1 MSTHRNISQSVHVPA
16 FLIAS
21 VAYLTAIDLTSNDQ
35 VVSDQL
41 DRIIQELELEF
52 PCATQ
57 AKSTSTPEDLST
69 GSMTIDRAAPALA
82 PMPTPTPMTSTP
94 PRTSNKPNKS
104 ESTVPV
110 AIAKPMTTRSAT
122 TRSATTRA
130 ATTRSTTTRSTTTRS
145 ATTQSATTRS
155 ASLKP
160 VSPVTDRMMSPPPQ
174 ASNKPIKFESTV
186 RTYAPATRSARCSS
200 PVPAVVKAVLRPSQ
214 PVSSLTSTPDLSS
227 SWPSNASLSS
237 KTKVVGGTNAAS
249 RSSTLSSSIKKPVTT
264 SIQKPA
270 KTTSSTAVVKAT
282 VMTSTTRA
290 KLTDTKTQP
299 ATLLQPT
306 QQQTP
311 TSDLKEIKSNII
323 SVKPTPVA
331 PVAPVATVAT
341 VATVAPVAPV
351 KKPSALEIIRAKR
364 AAEAA
369 ASTEPSKTA
378 RKTIDTSA
386 RQSIEAEVASQTVK
400 KPSALEIIRA
410 KRAAEA
416 AASTEPSKTA
426 RKTID
431 TSARQSIEA
440 EVVSQTVKKPSAL
453 ETIRAKRLA
462 AAAAAASGEP
472 LEPLEPARKPRYIS
486 ARRRGRAEDGGPYT
500 EAHAWRKA
508 RHLVIELE
516 LDAPVAGRSSGRFIV
531 KKSATE
537 STSETEVLKSV
548 LKVKKAKRSTGPI
561 ADVPKP
567 EPTHNRSVIWA
578 SEWDVH
584 YFDKELPPFQP
595 VRNRVV

>member
-410 KRAAEA
+410 KR
-416 AASTEPSKTA
+416 
-426 RKTID
+426 
-431 TSARQSIEA
+431 
-440 EVVSQTVKKPSAL
+440 
-453 ETIRAKRLA
+453 LA

>member
-16 FLIAS
+16 FLLAS

-69 GSMTIDRAAPALA
+69 GSMTIDRADSALA

-122 TRSATTRA
+122 TRSATTRSATTRA
-130 ATTRSTTTRSTTTRS
+130 ATTRSTTTRSEATRY
-145 ATTQSATTRS
+145 

-174 ASNKPIKFESTV
+174 ASNKPTKFESTV
-186 RTYAPATRSARCSS
+186 RTYAPASRSARCSS

-237 KTKVVGGTNAAS
+237 KTKVVGGANAAS
-249 RSSTLSSSIKKPVTT
+249 RSSTLSSSIKKPATT

-311 TSDLKEIKSNII
+311 TSDLKQIKSNII

-386 RQSIEAEVASQTVK
+386 RQSIEAEVA
-400 KPSALEIIRA
+400 
-410 KRAAEA
+410 
-416 AASTEPSKTA
+416 
-426 RKTID
+426 
-431 TSARQSIEA
+431 
-440 EVVSQTVKKPSAL
+440 SQTVKKPSAL

-584 YFDKELPPFQP
+584 YFDKELPVFQP

>member
-16 FLIAS
+16 FLLAS

-69 GSMTIDRAAPALA
+69 GSMTIDREASALA

-130 ATTRSTTTRSTTTRS
+130 ATTRSTTTQSATTRSEATRSTTTRS
-145 ATTQSATTRS
+145 ATTQSGTTRS
-155 ASLKP
+155 ASLKQ

-174 ASNKPIKFESTV
+174 ASNKPTKFESTV

-227 SWPSNASLSS
+227 SWSSNESLSS
-237 KTKVVGGTNAAS
+237 KTKVVGGANAAS
-249 RSSTLSSSIKKPVTT
+249 RSSTLSSSIKKPATT

-341 VATVAPVAPV
+341 VATVAPVAP
-351 KKPSALEIIRAKR
+351 
-364 AAEAA
+364 
-369 ASTEPSKTA
+369 
-378 RKTIDTSA
+378 
-386 RQSIEAEVASQTVK
+386 VK